1 MARKIL
7 DALVYEKKPLL
18 SKPLKFK
25 LPEKKGPS
33 TFVENGDVVEDLA
46 SGKKMKVKLQ
56 GKEMIFIPMSQED
69 VYGYWIY
76 GSRDNNHCRCDSY

>member
-1 MARKIL
+1 MDRQKMARKIL

-33 TFVENGDVVEDLA
+33 MFVENGDIVEDIA
-46 SGKKMKVKLQ
+46 SGKKLKVKLQ
-56 GKEMIFIPMSQED
+56 GKEMIFIPMS
-69 VYGYWIY
+69 
-76 GSRDNNHCRCDSY
+76 